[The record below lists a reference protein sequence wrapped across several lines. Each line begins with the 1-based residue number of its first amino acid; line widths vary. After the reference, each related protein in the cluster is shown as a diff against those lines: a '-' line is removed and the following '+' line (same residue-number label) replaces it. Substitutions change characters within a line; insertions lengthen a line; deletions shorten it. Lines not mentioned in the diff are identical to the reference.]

1 MPRRWE
7 QAVASG
13 AIGVLETRGMASLM
27 ASTDAMLKAADVQ
40 LCGRH
45 GIGSGWLTAV
55 IAGRVADVEAAIGV
69 GEVEANRTGELI
81 GVQVV
86 PRPDAGVM
94 DAMPHATGLGTEQ
107 VQPRAIGLLETQGL
121 TPLVAGADAMLKAA
135 QVELGGWAFIGGA
148 LCHAPVFGDVAAV
161 QAALAAGRQAAE
173 RIGSVYA
180 TLVLPQ
186 PSAGLGPLVPTAPAT
201 EPCSTGALGLIE
213 TIGYAAVVGSADAML
228 KAADV
233 QIKRLSIGSG
243 GRIAALATGQLD
255 DVQAAVRAGAEAAT
269 ALGQLDAAAVV
280 SGPDPMLVARFAA
293 AAEGLGSGAR
303 QAMGLIETRS
313 TVALVR
319 AVDRMLKAAAV
330 EYEGA
335 YKVGYYLTAVVV
347 RGDVGAVQ
355 VAIEAGQ
362 QEAVA
367 HGELVSAYAI
377 PQLYSGLEGRLP
389 HV

>member
-1 MPRRWE
+1 MS
-7 QAVASG
+7 SG
-13 AIGVLETRGMASLM
+13 AIGMLETRGMASLM
-27 ASTDAMLKAADVQ
+27 ASTDAMLKAAEVQ

-55 IAGRVADVEAAIGV
+55 IAGQVADVEAAIRV

-81 GVQVV
+81 GAQVV
-86 PRPDAGVM
+86 PRPDARAM
-94 DAMPHATGLGTEQ
+94 DAMPHATGLGAEQ
-107 VQPRAIGLLETQGL
+107 VQPQAIGLLETQGL

-148 LCHAPVFGDVAAV
+148 LCHAPIFGDVAAV
-161 QAALAAGRQAAE
+161 QTALEVGRQAAE
-173 RIGSVYA
+173 RIGTVYA

-186 PSAGLGPLVPTAPAT
+186 PSEGLGPLLPPAPAV
-201 EPCSTGALGLIE
+201 ELRSTGALGLIE
-213 TIGYAAVVGSADAML
+213 TIGYASVVGSADAML

-233 QIKRLSIGSG
+233 QIERLSIGSG
-243 GRIAALATGQLD
+243 GRITALATGHLD

-269 ALGQLDAAAVV
+269 ALGEFDASAVV
-280 SGPDPMLVARFAA
+280 SRPDPALVARFAT
-293 AAEGLGSGAR
+293 AAEGLGAGAR

-335 YKVGYYLTAVVV
+335 YKVGYYLTAAVV

-355 VAIEAGQ
+355 VAIDAGRK
-362 QEAVA
+362 EAVE

>member
-1 MPRRWE
+1 MPHRWE
-7 QAVASG
+7 RAVASG

-81 GVQVV
+81 GAQVV
-86 PRPDAGVM
+86 PRADAGVM
-94 DAMPHATGLGTEQ
+94 DAMPHATGLGAEQ
-107 VQPRAIGLLETQGL
+107 IQPRAIGLLETQGL

-186 PSAGLGPLVPTAPAT
+186 PSEGLGPLMPTEPTA
-201 EPCSTGALGLIE
+201 EPGTTGALGLIE

-280 SGPDPMLVARFAA
+280 SRPDPMLVARFAA
-293 AAEGLGSGAR
+293 AEGLGPGAR

-335 YKVGYYLTAVVV
+335 YKVGYYLTAAVV

-355 VAIEAGQ
+355 VAIEAGR

-377 PQLYSGLEGRLP
+377 PQPYSGLEGRLP
-389 HV
+389 HA

>member
-1 MPRRWE
+1 
-7 QAVASG
+7 
-13 AIGVLETRGMASLM
+13 MASLM
-27 ASTDAMLKAADVQ
+27 ASTDAMLKAAEVQ

-45 GIGSGWLTAV
+45 GIGSGWLTTV
-55 IAGRVADVEAAIGV
+55 ISGQVADVEAAIRV

-81 GVQVV
+81 GTQVV
-86 PRPDAGVM
+86 PRPDARAT
-94 DAMPHATGLGTEQ
+94 DAMPHATGLGAEQ
-107 VQPRAIGLLETQGL
+107 VQPQAIGLLETQGL

-148 LCHAPVFGDVAAV
+148 LCHAPIFGDVAAV
-161 QAALAAGRQAAE
+161 QTALEVGRQAAE
-173 RIGSVYA
+173 RIGTVYA

-186 PSAGLGPLVPTAPAT
+186 PSEGLGPLLPPAPAVASR
-201 EPCSTGALGLIE
+201 STGALGLIE
-213 TIGYAAVVGSADAML
+213 TIGYATVVGSADAML

-233 QIKRLSIGSG
+233 QIERLSIGSG
-243 GRIAALATGQLD
+243 GRIAALATGHLD

-269 ALGQLDAAAVV
+269 ALGELDASAVV
-280 SGPDPMLVARFAA
+280 SRPDPALVARFAT
-293 AAEGLGSGAR
+293 AAEGLGAGAR

-330 EYEGA
+330 EYEGS
-335 YKVGYYLTAVVV
+335 YKVGYYLTAAVV

-355 VAIEAGQ
+355 VAIDAGRE
-362 QEAVA
+362 EAVE

-377 PQLYSGLEGRLP
+377 PQPYSGLEGRLP

>member
-1 MPRRWE
+1 MS
-7 QAVASG
+7 SG
-13 AIGVLETRGMASLM
+13 AIGMLETRGMASLM
-27 ASTDAMLKAADVQ
+27 ASTDAMLKAAEVQ

-55 IAGRVADVEAAIGV
+55 IAGQVADVEAAIRV

-81 GVQVV
+81 GAQVV
-86 PRPDAGVM
+86 PRPDARAM
-94 DAMPHATGLGTEQ
+94 DAMPHATGLGAEQ
-107 VQPRAIGLLETQGL
+107 AQPRAIGLLETQGL

-148 LCHAPVFGDVAAV
+148 LCHAPIFGDVAAV
-161 QAALAAGRQAAE
+161 QTALEVGRQAAE
-173 RIGSVYA
+173 RIGTVYA

-186 PSAGLGPLVPTAPAT
+186 PSEGLGPLLPPAPAI
-201 EPCSTGALGLIE
+201 EPRSTGALGLIE
-213 TIGYAAVVGSADAML
+213 TIGYASVVGSADAML

-233 QIKRLSIGSG
+233 QVERLSIGSG
-243 GRIAALATGQLD
+243 GRIAALATGHLD
-255 DVQAAVRAGAEAAT
+255 DVQAAVRVGAEAAT
-269 ALGQLDAAAVV
+269 ALSELDASAVV
-280 SGPDPMLVARFAA
+280 SRPDPALVARFAT
-293 AAEGLGSGAR
+293 AAEGLGAGAR

-335 YKVGYYLTAVVV
+335 YKVGYYLTAAVV

-355 VAIEAGQ
+355 VAIDAGRE
-362 QEAVA
+362 EAVE

-377 PQLYSGLEGRLP
+377 PQPYSGLEGRLP

>member
-1 MPRRWE
+1 MS
-7 QAVASG
+7 SG
-13 AIGVLETRGMASLM
+13 AIGMLETRGMASLM
-27 ASTDAMLKAADVQ
+27 ASTDAMLKAAEVQ

-55 IAGRVADVEAAIGV
+55 IAGQVADVEAAIRV

-81 GVQVV
+81 GAQVV
-86 PRPDAGVM
+86 PRPDARAT
-94 DAMPHATGLGTEQ
+94 DAMPHATGLGAEQ
-107 VQPRAIGLLETQGL
+107 VQPQAIGLLETQGL

-135 QVELGGWAFIGGA
+135 QAELGGWAFIGGA
-148 LCHAPVFGDVAAV
+148 LCHAPIFGDVAAV
-161 QAALAAGRQAAE
+161 QTALEVGRQAAE
-173 RIGSVYA
+173 RIGTVYA

-186 PSAGLGPLVPTAPAT
+186 PSAGLGPLLPPAPAV
-201 EPCSTGALGLIE
+201 EPRSTGALGLIE
-213 TIGYAAVVGSADAML
+213 TIGYATVVGSADAML

-233 QIKRLSIGSG
+233 QIERLSIGSG
-243 GRIAALATGQLD
+243 GRIAALATGHLD

-269 ALGQLDAAAVV
+269 ALGELDASAVV
-280 SGPDPMLVARFAA
+280 SRPDPALVARFAT
-293 AAEGLGSGAR
+293 AAEGLGAGAR

-330 EYEGA
+330 EYEGS
-335 YKVGYYLTAVVV
+335 YKVGYYLTAAVV

-355 VAIEAGQ
+355 VAIDAGRE
-362 QEAVA
+362 EAVE

-377 PQLYSGLEGRLP
+377 PQPYSGLEGRLP

>member
-1 MPRRWE
+1 MS
-7 QAVASG
+7 SG

-27 ASTDAMLKAADVQ
+27 ASTDAMLKAAEVQ

-55 IAGRVADVEAAIGV
+55 IAGQVADVEAAIRV

-81 GVQVV
+81 GAQVV
-86 PRPDAGVM
+86 PRPDARAT
-94 DAMPHATGLGTEQ
+94 DAMPHATGLGDEQ
-107 VQPRAIGLLETQGL
+107 VQPQAIGLLETQGL

-148 LCHAPVFGDVAAV
+148 LCHAPIFGDVAAV
-161 QAALAAGRQAAE
+161 QTALEIGRQAAE
-173 RIGSVYA
+173 QIGTVYS
-180 TLVLPQ
+180 TLVLAQ
-186 PSAGLGPLVPTAPAT
+186 PSEGLGPLLPPAPAV
-201 EPCSTGALGLIE
+201 EPRSTGALGLIE
-213 TIGYAAVVGSADAML
+213 TIGYASVVGTADAML

-233 QIKRLSIGSG
+233 QIERLSIGSG
-243 GRIAALATGQLD
+243 GRIAALATGHLD
-255 DVQAAVRAGAEAAT
+255 DVQAAVRVGAEAAT
-269 ALGQLDAAAVV
+269 ALGELDASAVV
-280 SGPDPMLVARFAA
+280 SRPDPALVARFAT
-293 AAEGLGSGAR
+293 AAEGLGTGAR

-335 YKVGYYLTAVVV
+335 YKVGYYLTAAVV

-355 VAIEAGQ
+355 VAIEAGR
-362 QEAVA
+362 QEAVE
-367 HGELVSAYAI
+367 HEELVSAYAI
-377 PQLYSGLEGRLP
+377 PQPYSGLEGRLP

>member
-1 MPRRWE
+1 MP
-7 QAVASG
+7 SG
-13 AIGVLETRGMASLM
+13 AIGMLETRGMASLM
-27 ASTDAMLKAADVQ
+27 ASTDAMLKAAEVQ

-55 IAGRVADVEAAIGV
+55 IAGQVADVEAAIRV

-81 GVQVV
+81 GAQVV
-86 PRPDAGVM
+86 PRPDARAM
-94 DAMPHATGLGTEQ
+94 DAMPHATGLGAEQ
-107 VQPRAIGLLETQGL
+107 VQQPQAIGLLETQGL
-121 TPLVAGADAMLKAA
+121 TPLVAGADTMLKAA

-148 LCHAPVFGDVAAV
+148 LCHAPIFGDVAAV
-161 QAALAAGRQAAE
+161 QTALEAGRQAAE
-173 RIGSVYA
+173 RIGTVYA

-186 PSAGLGPLVPTAPAT
+186 PSEGLGPLLPPAPAVV
-201 EPCSTGALGLIE
+201 PRSTGALGLIE
-213 TIGYAAVVGSADAML
+213 TIGYAAVVGTADAML

-233 QIKRLSIGSG
+233 QIERLSIGSG
-243 GRIAALATGQLD
+243 GRITALATGHLD
-255 DVQAAVRAGAEAAT
+255 DVQAAVRVGAEAAT
-269 ALGQLDAAAVV
+269 ALGELDASTVV
-280 SGPDPMLVARFAA
+280 SRPDPALVARFAT

-335 YKVGYYLTAVVV
+335 YKVGYYLTAAVV

-355 VAIEAGQ
+355 VAIDVGRE
-362 QEAVA
+362 EAVE

-377 PQLYSGLEGRLP
+377 PQPYSGLEGRLP

>member
-1 MPRRWE
+1 MS
-7 QAVASG
+7 SG
-13 AIGVLETRGMASLM
+13 AIGMLETRGMASLM
-27 ASTDAMLKAADVQ
+27 ASTDAMLKAAEVQ

-55 IAGRVADVEAAIGV
+55 IAGQVADVEAAIRV

-81 GVQVV
+81 GAQVV
-86 PRPDAGVM
+86 PRPDARAM
-94 DAMPHATGLGTEQ
+94 DAMPHVTGLGAEQ
-107 VQPRAIGLLETQGL
+107 VQPQAIGLLETQGL

-135 QVELGGWAFIGGA
+135 QAELGGWAFIGGA
-148 LCHAPVFGDVAAV
+148 LCHAPIFGDVAAV
-161 QAALAAGRQAAE
+161 QTALEVGRQAAE
-173 RIGSVYA
+173 RIGTVYA

-186 PSAGLGPLVPTAPAT
+186 PSAGLGPLLPPAPAV
-201 EPCSTGALGLIE
+201 EPRSTGALGLIE
-213 TIGYAAVVGSADAML
+213 TIGYASVVGSADAML

-233 QIKRLSIGSG
+233 QIERLSIGSG
-243 GRIAALATGQLD
+243 GRIAALATGHLD
-255 DVQAAVRAGAEAAT
+255 DVQAAVCAGAEAAT
-269 ALGQLDAAAVV
+269 ALGELNASAVV
-280 SGPDPMLVARFAA
+280 SRPDPALVARFAT
-293 AAEGLGSGAR
+293 AAEGLGAGAR

-335 YKVGYYLTAVVV
+335 YKVGYYLTAAVV

-355 VAIEAGQ
+355 VAIDAGRE
-362 QEAVA
+362 EAVE

-377 PQLYSGLEGRLP
+377 PQPYSGLEGRLP

>member
-1 MPRRWE
+1 MS
-7 QAVASG
+7 SG
-13 AIGVLETRGMASLM
+13 AIGMLETRGMASLM
-27 ASTDAMLKAADVQ
+27 ASTDAMLKAAEVQ

-55 IAGRVADVEAAIGV
+55 IAGQVADVEAAIRI

-81 GVQVV
+81 GAQVV
-86 PRPDAGVM
+86 PWPDARAM
-94 DAMPHATGLGTEQ
+94 DAMPHATGLGAEQ

-135 QVELGGWAFIGGA
+135 QVELGGWAFIGGV
-148 LCHAPVFGDVAAV
+148 LCHAPIFGDVAAV
-161 QAALAAGRQAAE
+161 QTALEVGRQAAE
-173 RIGSVYA
+173 RIGTVYA

-186 PSAGLGPLVPTAPAT
+186 PSEGLGPLLPPAPAV
-201 EPCSTGALGLIE
+201 EPRSTGALGLIE
-213 TIGYAAVVGSADAML
+213 TIGYATVVGSADAML

-233 QIKRLSIGSG
+233 QVERLSIGSG
-243 GRIAALATGQLD
+243 GRIAALATGHLD
-255 DVQAAVRAGAEAAT
+255 DVQVAVRAGAEAAK
-269 ALGQLDAAAVV
+269 ALGQLDASAVV
-280 SGPDPMLVARFAA
+280 SRPDPALVARFAT
-293 AAEGLGSGAR
+293 AAEGLGAGAR

-335 YKVGYYLTAVVV
+335 YKVGYYLTAAVV

-355 VAIEAGQ
+355 VAIDAGRE
-362 QEAVA
+362 EAVE
-367 HGELVSAYAI
+367 HGELVSAYPI
-377 PQLYSGLEGRLP
+377 PQPYSGLEGRLP

>member
-1 MPRRWE
+1 MS
-7 QAVASG
+7 SG
-13 AIGVLETRGMASLM
+13 AIGILETRGMASLM
-27 ASTDAMLKAADVQ
+27 ASTDTMLKAAEVQ

-45 GIGSGWLTAV
+45 GIGAGWLTAV
-55 IAGRVADVEAAIGV
+55 IAGQVADVEAAIRV

-81 GVQVV
+81 GAQVV
-86 PRPDAGVM
+86 PRPDARTT
-94 DAMPHATGLGTEQ
+94 DAMPHATGLGDEQ

-148 LCHAPVFGDVAAV
+148 LCHAPIFGDVAAV
-161 QAALAAGRQAAE
+161 QTALEVGRQAAE
-173 RIGSVYA
+173 RIGTVYA

-186 PSAGLGPLVPTAPAT
+186 PSEGLGPLLPSAPAV
-201 EPCSTGALGLIE
+201 EPRSTGALGLIE
-213 TIGYAAVVGSADAML
+213 TIGYASVVGTADAML

-233 QIKRLSIGSG
+233 QIERLSIGSG

-255 DVQAAVRAGAEAAT
+255 DVQAAVRVGAEAAT
-269 ALGQLDAAAVV
+269 ALGELDASAVV
-280 SGPDPMLVARFAA
+280 SRPDPALVARFAT

-335 YKVGYYLTAVVV
+335 YKVGYYLTAAVV

-355 VAIEAGQ
+355 VAIDAGR

-377 PQLYSGLEGRLP
+377 PQPYSGLEGRLP

>member
-1 MPRRWE
+1 MS
-7 QAVASG
+7 SG
-13 AIGVLETRGMASLM
+13 AIGILETRGMASLM
-27 ASTDAMLKAADVQ
+27 ASTDAMLKAAEVQ

-55 IAGRVADVEAAIGV
+55 IAGQVADVEAAIRV

-81 GVQVV
+81 GAQVV
-86 PRPDAGVM
+86 PRPDTRAT
-94 DAMPHATGLGTEQ
+94 DAMPHAAGLGAEQ

-148 LCHAPVFGDVAAV
+148 LCHAPIFGDVAAV
-161 QAALAAGRQAAE
+161 QTALEVGRQAAE
-173 RIGSVYA
+173 RIGTVYA

-186 PSAGLGPLVPTAPAT
+186 PSEGLGPLLPPAPAV
-201 EPCSTGALGLIE
+201 EPRSTGALGLIE
-213 TIGYAAVVGSADAML
+213 TIGYATVVGSADAML

-233 QIKRLSIGSG
+233 QVERLSIGSG
-243 GRIAALATGQLD
+243 GRIAVLATGHLD

-269 ALGQLDAAAVV
+269 TLGQLDASAVV
-280 SGPDPMLVARFAA
+280 SRPDPALVARFAT
-293 AAEGLGSGAR
+293 AAEGLGAGAR

-335 YKVGYYLTAVVV
+335 YKVGYYLTAAVV

-355 VAIEAGQ
+355 VAIEAGRE
-362 QEAVA
+362 EAVE

>member
-1 MPRRWE
+1 
-7 QAVASG
+7 
-13 AIGVLETRGMASLM
+13 MASLM
-27 ASTDAMLKAADVQ
+27 AATDAMLKAAEVQ

-55 IAGRVADVEAAIGV
+55 IAGQVADVEAAIRV

-81 GVQVV
+81 GAQVV
-86 PRPDAGVM
+86 PRPDARAT
-94 DAMPHATGLGTEQ
+94 DAMPHATGLGAEQ

-148 LCHAPVFGDVAAV
+148 LCHAPIFGDVAAV
-161 QAALAAGRQAAE
+161 QTALEVGRQAAE
-173 RIGSVYA
+173 RIGTVYA

-186 PSAGLGPLVPTAPAT
+186 PSERLGPLLPSAPAV
-201 EPCSTGALGLIE
+201 EPRSTGALGLIE
-213 TIGYAAVVGSADAML
+213 TIGYATVVGSADAML

-233 QIKRLSIGSG
+233 QIERLSIGSG
-243 GRIAALATGQLD
+243 GRIAALATGHLD
-255 DVQAAVRAGAEAAT
+255 DVQAAVRVGTEAAT
-269 ALGQLDAAAVV
+269 ALGELDASAVV
-280 SGPDPMLVARFAA
+280 SRPDPALVARFAT
-293 AAEGLGSGAR
+293 AAEGLGVGAR

-335 YKVGYYLTAVVV
+335 YKVGYYLTAAVV

-355 VAIEAGQ
+355 VAIDAGREEAI
-362 QEAVA
+362 E

-377 PQLYSGLEGRLP
+377 PQPYSGLEGRLP

>member
-1 MPRRWE
+1 MS
-7 QAVASG
+7 SG
-13 AIGVLETRGMASLM
+13 AIGMLETCGMASLM
-27 ASTDAMLKAADVQ
+27 ASTDAMLKAAEVQ

-45 GIGSGWLTAV
+45 GVGSGWLTAV
-55 IAGRVADVEAAIGV
+55 IAGQVADVEAAIGV

-81 GVQVV
+81 GAQVV
-86 PRPDAGVM
+86 PRPDARAT
-94 DAMPHATGLGTEQ
+94 DAMPHATGLGDEEI
-107 VQPRAIGLLETQGL
+107 QPRAIGLLETQGL

-148 LCHAPVFGDVAAV
+148 LCHAPIFGDVAAV
-161 QAALAAGRQAAE
+161 QTALEVGRQAAE
-173 RIGSVYA
+173 RIGTAYA

-186 PSAGLGPLVPTAPAT
+186 PSEGLGPLLPPAPAG
-201 EPCSTGALGLIE
+201 EPRSTGALGLIE
-213 TIGYAAVVGSADAML
+213 TIGYASVVGSADAML

-233 QIKRLSIGSG
+233 QIERLSIGSG

-269 ALGQLDAAAVV
+269 ALGELDASAVV
-280 SGPDPMLVARFAA
+280 SRPDPALVARFATA
-293 AAEGLGSGAR
+293 TEGLGTGAR

-335 YKVGYYLTAVVV
+335 YKVGYYLTAAVV

-355 VAIEAGQ
+355 VAIDAGR
-362 QEAVA
+362 QEAVE

-377 PQLYSGLEGRLP
+377 PQPYSGLEGRLP

>member
-1 MPRRWE
+1 
-7 QAVASG
+7 
-13 AIGVLETRGMASLM
+13 MASLM
-27 ASTDAMLKAADVQ
+27 ASTDAMLKAAEVR

-55 IAGRVADVEAAIGV
+55 IAGQVADVEAAIRV

-81 GVQVV
+81 GAQVV
-86 PRPDAGVM
+86 PRPDARAM
-94 DAMPHATGLGTEQ
+94 DAMPHATGTSG
-107 VQPRAIGLLETQGL
+107 QPPPPTTDHRPPATGLLETQGL

-148 LCHAPVFGDVAAV
+148 LCHAPIFGDVAAV
-161 QAALAAGRQAAE
+161 QTALEVGRQAAE
-173 RIGSVYA
+173 RIGTVYA

-186 PSAGLGPLVPTAPAT
+186 PSEGLGPLLPPAPAV
-201 EPCSTGALGLIE
+201 EPRSTGALGLIE
-213 TIGYAAVVGSADAML
+213 TIGYATVVGSADAML

-233 QIKRLSIGSG
+233 QIERLSIGSG
-243 GRIAALATGQLD
+243 GRIAALATGHLD

-269 ALGQLDAAAVV
+269 ALGELDASAVV
-280 SGPDPMLVARFAA
+280 SRPDPALVARFAT

-335 YKVGYYLTAVVV
+335 YKVGYYLTAAVV

-355 VAIEAGQ
+355 VAIDAGR
-362 QEAVA
+362 QEAVE

-377 PQLYSGLEGRLP
+377 PQPYSGLEGRLP

>member
-1 MPRRWE
+1 MS
-7 QAVASG
+7 SG
-13 AIGVLETRGMASLM
+13 AIGMLETRGMASLM
-27 ASTDAMLKAADVQ
+27 ASTDAMLKAANVQ

-45 GIGSGWLTAV
+45 GIGSGWLTSV
-55 IAGRVADVEAAIGV
+55 VAGPVADVEAAIRV

-81 GVQVV
+81 GAQVV
-86 PRPDAGVM
+86 PRPDARAM
-94 DAMPHATGLGTEQ
+94 DAMPHAAGLGAEQ

-148 LCHAPVFGDVAAV
+148 LCHAPIFGDVAAV
-161 QAALAAGRQAAE
+161 QTALEVGRQAAE
-173 RIGSVYA
+173 RIGTVYA

-186 PSAGLGPLVPTAPAT
+186 PSEGLGPLLPPAPVV
-201 EPCSTGALGLIE
+201 EPRSTGALGLIE
-213 TIGYAAVVGSADAML
+213 TIGYASIVGTADAML

-233 QIKRLSIGSG
+233 QVERLSISSG
-243 GRIAALATGQLD
+243 GRIAALATGHLD
-255 DVQAAVRAGAEAAT
+255 DVQAAVRVGAEAAT
-269 ALGQLDAAAVV
+269 ALGEIDASTVV
-280 SGPDPMLVARFAA
+280 SRPDPALVARFAT

-335 YKVGYYLTAVVV
+335 YKVGYYLTAAVV

-355 VAIEAGQ
+355 VAIDAGR
-362 QEAVA
+362 QEAVE

-377 PQLYSGLEGRLP
+377 PQPYSGLEGRLP

>member
-1 MPRRWE
+1 MS
-7 QAVASG
+7 SG
-13 AIGVLETRGMASLM
+13 AIGMLETRGMASLM
-27 ASTDAMLKAADVQ
+27 ASTDAMLKAAEVQ

-55 IAGRVADVEAAIGV
+55 IAGQVADVEAAIRV

-81 GVQVV
+81 GAQVV
-86 PRPDAGVM
+86 PRPDARAM
-94 DAMPHATGLGTEQ
+94 DAMPHVTGLGAEQ
-107 VQPRAIGLLETQGL
+107 VQPQAIGLLETQGL

-135 QVELGGWAFIGGA
+135 QAELGGWAFIGGA
-148 LCHAPVFGDVAAV
+148 LCHAPIFGDVAAV
-161 QAALAAGRQAAE
+161 QTALEVGRQAAE
-173 RIGSVYA
+173 RIGTVYA

-186 PSAGLGPLVPTAPAT
+186 PSAGLGPLLPPAPAV
-201 EPCSTGALGLIE
+201 EPRSTGALGLIE
-213 TIGYAAVVGSADAML
+213 TIGYATVVGSADAML

-233 QIKRLSIGSG
+233 QIERLSIGSG
-243 GRIAALATGQLD
+243 GRIAALATGHLD

-269 ALGQLDAAAVV
+269 ALGELDASAVV
-280 SGPDPMLVARFAA
+280 SRPDPALVARFAT
-293 AAEGLGSGAR
+293 AAEGLGAGAR

-330 EYEGA
+330 EYEGS
-335 YKVGYYLTAVVV
+335 YKVGYYLTAAVV

-355 VAIEAGQ
+355 VAIDAGRE
-362 QEAVA
+362 EAVE

-377 PQLYSGLEGRLP
+377 PQPYSGLEGRLP

>member
-1 MPRRWE
+1 
-7 QAVASG
+7 
-13 AIGVLETRGMASLM
+13 MASLM
-27 ASTDAMLKAADVQ
+27 ASTDAMLKAAEVQ

-45 GIGSGWLTAV
+45 GVGSGWLTAV
-55 IAGRVADVEAAIGV
+55 IAGQVADVEAAIGV

-81 GVQVV
+81 GAQVV
-86 PRPDAGVM
+86 PRPDARAT
-94 DAMPHATGLGTEQ
+94 DAMPHATGLGDEEI
-107 VQPRAIGLLETQGL
+107 QPRAIGLLETQGL

-148 LCHAPVFGDVAAV
+148 LCHAPIFGDVAAV
-161 QAALAAGRQAAE
+161 QTALEVGRQAAE
-173 RIGSVYA
+173 RIGTVYA

-186 PSAGLGPLVPTAPAT
+186 PSEGLGPLLPPAPAV
-201 EPCSTGALGLIE
+201 EPRSTGALGLIE
-213 TIGYAAVVGSADAML
+213 TIGYASVVGIADAML

-233 QIKRLSIGSG
+233 QIERLSIGSG

-269 ALGQLDAAAVV
+269 ALGELDASAVV
-280 SGPDPMLVARFAA
+280 SRPDPALVARFAT
-293 AAEGLGSGAR
+293 AAEGLGTGAR

-335 YKVGYYLTAVVV
+335 YKVGYYLTAAVV

-355 VAIEAGQ
+355 VAIDAGR
-362 QEAVA
+362 QEAVE

-377 PQLYSGLEGRLP
+377 PQPYSGLEGRLP

>member
-1 MPRRWE
+1 M
-7 QAVASG
+7 
-13 AIGVLETRGMASLM
+13 LETCGMASLM
-27 ASTDAMLKAADVQ
+27 ASTDAMLKAAEIR

-55 IAGRVADVEAAIGV
+55 IAGQVADVEVAIRV

-81 GVQVV
+81 GAQVV
-86 PRPDAGVM
+86 PRPDARAV
-94 DAMPHATGLGTEQ
+94 DAMPHATGLGAEQ
-107 VQPRAIGLLETQGL
+107 VQPQAIGLLETQGL

-161 QAALAAGRQAAE
+161 QTALEAGRQAAE
-173 RIGSVYA
+173 RIGTVYA

-186 PSAGLGPLVPTAPAT
+186 PSEGLGPLLPPAPASA
-201 EPCSTGALGLIE
+201 PRSTGALGLVE
-213 TIGYAAVVGSADAML
+213 TIGYAAIVGSADAML

-233 QIKRLSIGSG
+233 QIERLSMGSG
-243 GRIAALATGQLD
+243 GRIVVLATGQLD
-255 DVQAAVRAGAEAAT
+255 DVQVAVRAGAAAAT
-269 ALGQLDAAAVV
+269 ALGQLDASAVV
-280 SGPDPMLVARFAA
+280 SRPDPALVARFAT
-293 AAEGLGSGAR
+293 AAEGLGPGAR

-335 YKVGYYLTAVVV
+335 YKVGYYLTAAVV

-355 VAIEAGQ
+355 VAIEAGR

-377 PQLYSGLEGRLP
+377 PQPYRGLEGRLP

>member
-1 MPRRWE
+1 MS
-7 QAVASG
+7 SG
-13 AIGVLETRGMASLM
+13 AIGILETRGMASLM
-27 ASTDAMLKAADVQ
+27 ASTDAMLKAAEVQ

-55 IAGRVADVEAAIGV
+55 ITGQVADVEAAIRV

-81 GVQVV
+81 GAQVV
-86 PRPDAGVM
+86 PRPDARAT
-94 DAMPHATGLGTEQ
+94 DAMPHATGLGAEQ

-148 LCHAPVFGDVAAV
+148 LCHAPIFGDVAAV
-161 QAALAAGRQAAE
+161 QTALEVGRQAAE
-173 RIGSVYA
+173 RIGTVYA

-186 PSAGLGPLVPTAPAT
+186 PSEGLGPLLPPAPVV
-201 EPCSTGALGLIE
+201 EPRSTGALGLIE
-213 TIGYAAVVGSADAML
+213 TIGYATVVGSADAML

-233 QIKRLSIGSG
+233 QIERLSIGSG
-243 GRIAALATGQLD
+243 GRIAVLATGHLD

-269 ALGQLDAAAVV
+269 ALGQLDASAVV
-280 SGPDPMLVARFAA
+280 SRPDPALVARFATA
-293 AAEGLGSGAR
+293 TEGLGAGAR

-335 YKVGYYLTAVVV
+335 YKVGYYLTAAVV

-355 VAIEAGQ
+355 VAIDAGRE
-362 QEAVA
+362 EAVE

-377 PQLYSGLEGRLP
+377 PQPYSGLEGRLP